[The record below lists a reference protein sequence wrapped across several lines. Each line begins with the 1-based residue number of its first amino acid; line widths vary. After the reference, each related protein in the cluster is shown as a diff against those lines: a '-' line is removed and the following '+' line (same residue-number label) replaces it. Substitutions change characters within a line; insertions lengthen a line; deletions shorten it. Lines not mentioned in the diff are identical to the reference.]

1 MAPEGVTGLHE
12 VTSTQHLGNRID
24 STQPAIMRHTLN
36 TPTVFEDVSSNP
48 VTVYHDFSTVGVT
61 GSSAVTDIP
70 PMPPIPP
77 KPIVMKFNFS
87 MKKK

>member
-1 MAPEGVTGLHE
+1 MAPKGVTGLHE
-12 VTSTQHLGNRID
+12 VTSTQHLGHRID
-24 STQPAIMRHTLN
+24 STQPVIVRHMLN

-48 VTVYHDFSTVGVT
+48 VITDSSFSCVGVT

-70 PMPPIPP
+70 PMLPIPP